1 MPLEP
6 GSRLGPFEVLSRLGA
21 GGMGEVWRARDT
33 RLQRDVA
40 IKVLPD
46 LFARDA
52 DRLARFT
59 REAHV
64 LASLNH
70 PNIAAIYS
78 LEEIEGV
85 RFLVLEL
92 VTGETLK
99 QRIGRA
105 PVSVNE
111 AIRIAL
117 QIADALEAAHA
128 KGILHRDLKPANVNV
143 TPEGKA
149 KLLDFGLA
157 KAFALGAASP
167 DISHSPTLAAEAT
180 HQGVVLGTASYMS
193 PEQARSR
200 ALDARSDLW
209 ALGCV
214 LYEMLA
220 GRKAFDGES
229 VSDILVA
236 ILDRE
241 PDWAALP
248 AATPPPLRE
257 LLRHLLEKDPAKRPG
272 NVGETR
278 AFLEAAAGS
287 RTTAFFPVSG
297 RSGSLVGRGG
307 GRALV
312 TAGVVLLV
320 VTAAFLWLSMRERH
334 TDALP
339 ASKLLAILPA
349 TDLTGRPDGRQ
360 LCDGLSI
367 SLGVKLQSVPNL
379 AIMPPSSSAM
389 LKETD
394 PARWAR
400 DTGANLL
407 LRPTVRQ
414 MGDTRQL
421 SFSISL
427 AGSPVQIAAG
437 EVSGPAAEHF
447 LLEDELAQKVAGA
460 LRIHLATG
468 AAVPTPAPP
477 SVPPGPAQTDYV
489 VALGHLER
497 YEDKASVDKAIALL
511 TRIPGGERSALV
523 QAAFGRAYLASYN
536 LTKDVATAGL
546 AREAA
551 ERASALDPGLPE
563 AQVTLGQILT
573 ATGKSAEAVA
583 VLRKALD
590 HDPSSAAAIL
600 ALASALQRA
609 HDAAGA
615 ERTLLR
621 LVELRPTSWNGFN
634 RLGTLYFLNSRY
646 EKAVEAYRRAIAL
659 NPDVARVHFNLGAA
673 LLRLG
678 RFEEA
683 RAASDD
689 SIRISP
695 VPLAYSNLGVA
706 HYLLGRFP
714 EAAASFQRAVELAP
728 KDYRWHIYLGD
739 ALTQIPG
746 EAARARAAYEAALP
760 LVTAE
765 LTVNPDDPLSVVA
778 LGRCLAKTGAPERA
792 WSEVRRGV
800 ALAPEDQGVLETA
813 ATAAMVLGKKA
824 EALEWLQKA
833 VARGYGLVEIQHDP
847 DFAPL
852 RGEPAFQKLASL
864 APTPTALPPST
875 GEKR

>member
-105 PVSVNE
+105 PVPVNE

-209 ALGCV
+209 AFGCV

-287 RTTAFFPVSG
+287 RTTATFPASG
-297 RSGSLVGRGG
+297 RSGSLVAPGRRPGARHGRGRASRRHGGLPLAVDAGAPHGRAPRVEAPRHPPGDRPHGPPGRAPAVRRPVDQPRREAPERPEPRDHAAVELGDAQGDGPRQVGARHGRQPPPAPGRPADGRHAAALVLDLARGLARPDRGRRGVRPG
-307 GRALV
+307 GRAL
-312 TAGVVLLV
+312 
-320 VTAAFLWLSMRERH
+320 
-334 TDALP
+334 
-339 ASKLLAILPA
+339 
-349 TDLTGRPDGRQ
+349 
-360 LCDGLSI
+360 
-367 SLGVKLQSVPNL
+367 
-379 AIMPPSSSAM
+379 
-389 LKETD
+389 
-394 PARWAR
+394 PARGRAR
-400 DTGANLL
+400 
-407 LRPTVRQ
+407 
-414 MGDTRQL
+414 
-421 SFSISL
+421 
-427 AGSPVQIAAG
+427 
-437 EVSGPAAEHF
+437 AEGRRR
-447 LLEDELAQKVAGA
+447 A
-460 LRIHLATG
+460 
-468 AAVPTPAPP
+468 PAPP
-477 SVPPGPAQTDYV
+477 RAGRHGRHAGPRVRPGRTPAD
-489 VALGHLER
+489 
-497 YEDKASVDKAIALL
+497 
-511 TRIPGGERSALV
+511 
-523 QAAFGRAYLASYN
+523 
-536 LTKDVATAGL
+536 GL
-546 AREAA
+546 
-551 ERASALDPGLPE
+551 
-563 AQVTLGQILT
+563 
-573 ATGKSAEAVA
+573 
-583 VLRKALD
+583 
-590 HDPSSAAAIL
+590 
-600 ALASALQRA
+600 
-609 HDAAGA
+609 
-615 ERTLLR
+615 
-621 LVELRPTSWNGFN
+621 
-634 RLGTLYFLNSRY
+634 
-646 EKAVEAYRRAIAL
+646 RR
-659 NPDVARVHFNLGAA
+659 
-673 LLRLG
+673 
-678 RFEEA
+678 
-683 RAASDD
+683 
-689 SIRISP
+689 
-695 VPLAYSNLGVA
+695 
-706 HYLLGRFP
+706 
-714 EAAASFQRAVELAP
+714 
-728 KDYRWHIYLGD
+728 
-739 ALTQIPG
+739 
-746 EAARARAAYEAALP
+746 RARAPRALRRQGFRRQGDRP
-760 LVTAE
+760 SQGY
-765 LTVNPDDPLSVVA
+765 PRRRA
-778 LGRCLAKTGAPERA
+778 LRARAGRVSGARTSRPTT
-792 WSEVRRGV
+792 SRR
-800 ALAPEDQGVLETA
+800 T
-813 ATAAMVLGKKA
+813 
-824 EALEWLQKA
+824 
-833 VARGYGLVEIQHDP
+833 
-847 DFAPL
+847 
-852 RGEPAFQKLASL
+852 
-864 APTPTALPPST
+864 
-875 GEKR
+875 